1 VKPHGRETD
10 LTIAT
15 IVAPKAMKSE
25 EGDNETA
32 AA

>member
-1 VKPHGRETD
+1 VRPHGRETG

-25 EGDNETA
+25 EGEATA